1 MARPYRI
8 HTLGHSTREFDEVV
22 RMLRAHDV
30 TLLADVRRA
39 LPPGVP
45 DPTTDRRPGVDGAAP
60 PLDRDAVLS
69 AYLDLVCLRT

>member
-30 TLLADVRRA
+30 NDVDD
-39 LPPGVP
+39 LEPF
-45 DPTTDRRPGVDGAAP
+45 
-60 PLDRDAVLS
+60 LDRIAHPARFS
-69 AYLDLVCLRT
+69 S